1 MTVKRFN
8 PQGGSREGAMYESSE
23 GKYVRHADHT
33 QRVSDLIGEADDLR
47 RDCQRFDEKTAA
59 QAVQLEELDWLRQHL
74 AMQLVNLDSMNPVL
88 DKEPNFKK
96 LLEHIRKLLD
106 GRPVVA
112 PEDV

>member
-1 MTVKRFN
+1 MTIKRFN
-8 PQGGSREGAMYESSE
+8 PQGGSRDGAMYESSE

-47 RDCQRFDEKTAA
+47 RDCQRF
-59 QAVQLEELDWLRQHL
+59 VQLEELDWLRQHL